1 MNRKIEALISWK
13 VKEFNKIPKSFKF
26 YLIFY
31 LLLIILVIYG
41 LMTNNLLLSI
51 LIILFGFAFFVFE
64 KKEPRDMNFAITKDG
79 ILLHD
84 HLHYYSSLKSFWI
97 EYESQGIQELSF
109 KTNQFFNP
117 YIKIPLENGTN
128 PSELRKILI
137 KFLPEEKHTSN
148 LAYFLD
154 RF

>member
-1 MNRKIEALISWK
+1 MSKKIEALTSWK

-31 LLLIILVIYG
+31 LALMSLAIYG
-41 LMTNNLLLSI
+41 LITNNLLLSI

-64 KKEPRDMNFAITKDG
+64 KKEPRDMTFAITKEG

-97 EYESQGIQELSF
+97 EYESEGLQELSF
-109 KTNQFFNP
+109 KTNQIFNP
-117 YIKIPLENGTN
+117 YFKIPLKRGVDPT
-128 PSELRKILI
+128 ELRKILL
-137 KFLPEEKHTSN
+137 KYLPEKEHTSN